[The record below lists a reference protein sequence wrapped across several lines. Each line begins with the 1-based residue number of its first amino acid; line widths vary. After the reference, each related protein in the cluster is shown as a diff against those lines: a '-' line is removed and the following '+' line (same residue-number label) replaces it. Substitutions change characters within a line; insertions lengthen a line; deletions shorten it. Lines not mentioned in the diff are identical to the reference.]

1 MLRPPG
7 EGSAGGATAVIAA
20 DAILRANPA
29 YELVSLERLAA
40 EERAVLNGAAGE
52 DDLYGLLRPREGTA
66 LAPRSASTSVA
77 LLVLSLAEPGPLP
90 AFAAKSLGGGAVG
103 TIERLVLDGV
113 LELDVDGRFVSGAAA
128 LDEAGEPERLGTVA
142 ELSLEAARHVSA
154 LEGVAPELLALR
166 LYCYGRR
173 PLTPSLQ
180 ARFPDEDSVARFLQ
194 VDRAEAQWTE
204 VDAEDGGAWRSWRPR
219 GLSAPRGRAAAG
231 FKLYVAPELDALPDA
246 FAPVAETLA
255 GTPSVLGFKVARDV
269 AGLCRPDKL
278 VAYFQRFEDLRA
290 AVPRLRERLGAMT
303 AQPVPFTGEVAADG
317 LLSWG
322 VDPLPSET
330 DGQSW
335 RLWLAIRLAEYIVEA
350 RLEGADEPWRF
361 AIERLRLDG
370 IDTTAWAPFSTGW
383 DGSS

>member
-1 MLRPPG
+1 
-7 EGSAGGATAVIAA
+7 VIAA

-29 YELVSLERLAA
+29 YELVSLERLPA

-90 AFAAKSLGGGAVG
+90 AFAAKSLGDGAVG

-113 LELDVDGRFVSGAAA
+113 LELDVGGRFVSGAEALSVAA
-128 LDEAGEPERLGTVA
+128 AEERLGRVA
-142 ELSLEAARHVSA
+142 KLSLEAARHVA
-154 LEGVAPELLALR
+154 LLEGVPPELLALR

-180 ARFPDEDSVARFLQ
+180 ARFPDEEAVARFLQ
-194 VDRAEAQWTE
+194 VDRSAAHWVESGTE
-204 VDAEDGGAWRSWRPR
+204 NGDAWRMWRPR
-219 GLSAPRGRAAAG
+219 APSGAGGKGAG
-231 FKLYVAPELDALPDA
+231 FKLYVAPELEALPDA
-246 FAPVAETLA
+246 FAALAETL
-255 GTPSVLGFKVARDV
+255 GGKPNIIGFKIAREV
-269 AGLCRPDKL
+269 TGLCRPDKL

-290 AVPRLRERLGAMT
+290 AATSLRDRLGTMP

-322 VDPLPSET
+322 VDPSPT
-330 DGQSW
+330 DTGERSW
-335 RLWLAIRLAEYIVEA
+335 RLWLAVRLAEYIVEA
-350 RLEGADEPWRF
+350 RLEGADEPSRF